1 MRRHVQNP
9 LITPEMVVP
18 SHADLV
24 VRGAFNPGAV
34 RCGDEY
40 VLILRVAEGGRQ
52 LADEVC
58 VPRYRFVEGEA
69 RLEVL
74 RLDPDDP
81 DVRRK
86 DTRAVV
92 YQGQEYPSTLSHLR
106 LARSTDGVHFVVD
119 AAPFWA
125 PSHESEALGVEDAR
139 VVAIDGWYYIN
150 YTAVSRDS
158 YGTSLLRTRDFVDTQ
173 YLGMIFSVSNKDV
186 CIFPEK
192 IGGLYHAL
200 HRPHNHDFGKSSIWI
215 AQSPDLV
222 HWGNHRCLIRP
233 RPNEWESEKIGGGAP
248 PIKTDRGWLA
258 IYHGKALREKKDF
271 YSLLVLLLDLDD
283 PTRVLYRGS
292 HPILRPQ
299 APYETAGF
307 VPNVVF
313 LNGMVVGDDGELHLY
328 YAAGDETTC
337 LARCHLEELL
347 PA

>member
-1 MRRHVQNP
+1 MIKHRENP

-24 VRGAFNPGAV
+24 VKGALNPGAV
-34 RCGDEY
+34 RRGDEY
-40 VLILRVAEGGRQ
+40 LLLLRVAEGCRQ
-52 LADEVC
+52 AAGEVC
-58 VPRYRFVEGEA
+58 VPRYRFVDGAAE
-69 RLEVL
+69 LEVL

-81 DVRRK
+81 DVRLK

-92 YQGQEYPSTLSHLR
+92 YRGVEHVSTLSHLR
-106 LARSTDGVHFVVD
+106 LARSTDGVHFEVD
-119 AAPFWA
+119 AEPFWS
-125 PSHESEALGVEDAR
+125 PCNESEEFGVEDAR
-139 VVAIDGWYYIN
+139 VVEIDGSYYIN

-158 YGTSLLRTRDFVDTQ
+158 YGTSLIRTADFVDAE
-173 YLGMIFSVSNKDV
+173 YLGMIFSAPNKDV

-200 HRPHNHDFGKSSIWI
+200 HRPYNHDFGKSSIWI

-233 RPNEWESEKIGGGAP
+233 SPNEWESEKIGGGAP
-248 PIKTDRGWLA
+248 PIKTDRGWLE
-258 IYHGKALREKKDF
+258 IYHGKTLRDGKDF
-271 YSLLVLLLDLDD
+271 YSLMVLLLDLGD

-292 HPILRPQ
+292 RPILMPDE
-299 APYETAGF
+299 PYETSGF

-313 LNGMVVGDDGELHLY
+313 LNGMVPGGDGEVLLY
-328 YAAGDETTC
+328 YAACDETTC
-337 LARCHLEELL
+337 LARCTVDELV